1 VETARNRQTQRAQAA
16 AAIRSAES
24 IVIACHVNPDGD
36 AIGSLCALGLACERL
51 GKRVTMVSPDGVPDL
66 YRFIPGSTQVVSPQ
80 EAARSCPGK
89 TFDVGVGVDA
99 DGSDR
104 LGSAEELVLGARI
117 VIDID
122 HHVGP
127 PYGDIPFVVPQAAAS
142 GELVYDLIGA
152 LGVAVDAAIGGAL
165 MAAIVTDTGSF
176 RYPSVTPET
185 MRITAELIERGA
197 HPRVVWERVYGQ
209 RSYPATLLLGRSLQ
223 KTRHSADGRLSWSA
237 LSRDD
242 FQKAG
247 AEEDET
253 EGIINEIRAV
263 EGAVVA
269 ILLREQPDG
278 QVRISFRSKDG
289 TDVAA
294 LAEQFGGGGHR
305 AAAGATTAGPLAD
318 AEQRVIAAA
327 LAALRE

>member
-1 VETARNRQTQRAQAA
+1 MERARNRQTQRAQAA
-16 AAIRSAES
+16 AAIQSAET

-51 GKRVTMVSPDGVPDL
+51 GKRVSMVSPDGVPEL
-66 YRFIPGSTQVVSPQ
+66 YRFIPGSSQVLSAQ
-80 EAARSCPGK
+80 DAGERCLGK
-89 TFDVGVGVDA
+89 SFDVGVGVDA

-104 LGSAEELVLGARI
+104 LGGAEALVLAARV

-127 PYGDIPFVVPQAAAS
+127 PYGDIPFVIPTAAAS
-142 GELVYDLIGA
+142 GELVYDLIGE
-152 LGVAVDAAIGGAL
+152 LGVSIDAAIGGAL

-197 HPRVVWERVYGQ
+197 HPRIVWERVYGR
-209 RSYPATLLLGRSLQ
+209 RSFPATLLLGRALK
-223 KTRHSADGRLSWSA
+223 KTRRSPDGRIAWSA
-237 LSRDD
+237 LSQDD
-242 FQKAG
+242 FQDAG
-247 AEEDET
+247 AQEDET

-294 LAEQFGGGGHR
+294 LAEKFGGGGHR

-327 LAALRE
+327 LTAPRG